1 MRDIFRYQFWHLLSL
16 VILLGLINYT
26 VSIETDILLGTLWGY
41 DTVFWFW
48 LAMIIPILHQLYV
61 WLIWRLELYKNIFT
75 EHFGVSLA
83 FKLYAAGFS
92 LLFVSRLIFISILA
106 ISNRSSLEIEPLVA
120 YLLITIITPLVV
132 YLFYSV
138 KKYFTIERAYGI
150 DHFDKAYSKP
160 YVKEGVF
167 KYTDNGMYIIGLMIL
182 YLPGLLLLSK
192 AALLVALFNH
202 VYIWVHFY
210 TTERPDMLK
219 IYGKTP

>member
-16 VILLGLINYT
+16 VILLGLISYT
-26 VSIETDILLGTLWGY
+26 VDIDPGILAGTLWGC
-41 DTVFWFW
+41 DTAFW
-48 LAMIIPILHQLYV
+48 LWLAITVPILHQLYV

-75 EHFGVSLA
+75 EHFSVSLA
-83 FKLYAAGFS
+83 FRLYAAGFS
-92 LLFVSRLIFISILA
+92 VLFVSRLIFISILA
-106 ISNRSSLEIEPLVA
+106 ISNRNSLEIEPLVA

-150 DHFDKAYSKP
+150 DHFDKAYNIP
-160 YVKEGVF
+160 YVQGGIF
-167 KYTDNGMYIIGLMIL
+167 KYTDNGMYIVGLMTF
-182 YLPGLLLLSK
+182 YLPGLILFSK

-219 IYGKTP
+219 IYGKVP